1 VTLPTQSVDHPHRG
15 ALLALLAIGL
25 WGLSATLSA
34 RLNHLPSIF
43 LVGATF
49 TIAGLSRINKLPTW
63 KAPLKVWVIGV
74 GAIFIYYL
82 LYYYAFQRAPAA
94 EVSLIN
100 YLWPLFILLF
110 TPVYFRQLHLERRHV
125 LGGLAGLLG
134 AGLVITGGSLNLNPD
149 YLVGYACAF
158 VIAVIWANYTLAI
171 KCHQPLP
178 DTLVS
183 GFCLVTGLLGLAVY
197 FGSGSRLPESITTLD
212 WVWIALLGIG
222 PNGLA
227 FVAWN
232 MAFKEGDPRMVAS
245 LSYLTPLL
253 SMLCL
258 VLTGT
263 GSLGAF
269 AMVGMVLIIAGA
281 AYGAG
286 LLRNPVTLP
295 EKNPSGL

>member
-1 VTLPTQSVDHPHRG
+1 VSLPTQHPRHSSRG
-15 ALLALLAIGL
+15 TLFALLAIGL

-34 RLNHLPSIF
+34 RLSHLPSMF
-43 LVGATF
+43 LVGVTF
-49 TIAGLSRINKLPTW
+49 SIAGLSRINKLPTW
-63 KAPLKVWVIGV
+63 KAPIKVWAIGV
-74 GAIFIYYL
+74 GAIFTYYL

-110 TPVYFRQLHLERRHV
+110 TPAYFKEFHLERRHI
-125 LGGLAGLLG
+125 LGGIAGLLG
-134 AGLVITGGSLNLNPD
+134 AGLVITGGSLNMNPG

-158 VIAVIWANYTLAI
+158 VIALIWANYTLAI

-183 GFCLVTGLLGLAVY
+183 GFCLVTGLIGLAVY
-197 FGSGSRLPESITTLD
+197 FGSGSSMPASISTLD

-232 MAFKEGDPRMVAS
+232 MAFKEGDPRVVAS

-253 SMLCL
+253 SMLTL

-263 GSLGAF
+263 GSLGPYAL
-269 AMVGMVLIIAGA
+269 VGMLLIIAGA

-286 LLRNPVTLP
+286 LFNKRMVLA
-295 EKNPSGL
+295 EKDVSGL